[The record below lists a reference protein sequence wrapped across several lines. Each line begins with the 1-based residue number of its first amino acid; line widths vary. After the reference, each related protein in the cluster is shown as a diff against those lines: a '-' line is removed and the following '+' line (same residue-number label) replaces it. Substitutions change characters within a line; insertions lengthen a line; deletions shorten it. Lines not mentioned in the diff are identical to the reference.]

1 MNEILEEGRYVKRAR
16 GSKKQNKNKQY
27 ESIEIIEYKFRAV
40 INKQNINNKYIPFNQ
55 SKPGYE

>member
-1 MNEILEEGRYVKRAR
+1 MNEILEEGRFVKHAR

-27 ESIEIIEYKFRAV
+27 ESTEIIEYKFKAV
-40 INKQNINNKYIPFNQ
+40 TNKKNRNNKDIPFNQ